1 MRTLPRAATGLMVA
15 WTAVALPASG
25 VAQPSA
31 VPPPPEQQTADC
43 IRPVFATDQLVCR
56 DQALRQLD
64 SQLAAALRTFDS
76 PSGIWLEPQTQWFLR
91 RSRCA
96 FQADHRQCVELAYA
110 ERLAIVRPLSP
121 HAVRASADCNDASI
135 KMVAIEQDRVSLFDA
150 TNALLGVGLTST
162 TSNIWVPFLN
172 AIHAGRNLEASSP
185 SSDVLRCR
193 LTFSQS
199 GLGEIR

>member
-1 MRTLPRAATGLMVA
+1 MVA

-43 IRPVFATDQLVCR
+43 IRPVFATDQLVCS
-56 DQALRQLD
+56 DPALRQLD

-76 PSGIWLEPQTQWFLR
+76 PSGSWLEAQTQWFLR

-96 FQADHRQCVELAYA
+96 FQADHRQCVQLAYA
-110 ERLAIVRPLSP
+110 ERLAIMRPLSP
-121 HAVRASADCNDASI
+121 HAIRASAGCNDALV
-135 KMVAIEQDRVSLFDA
+135 KMVAIELDRVSLFDA
-150 TNALLGVGLTST
+150 TNTLLGVGLTST
-162 TSNIWVPFLN
+162 TKSNTWVPFLT
-172 AIHAGRNLEASSP
+172 ASHGGRNLEASS
-185 SSDVLRCR
+185 SSSGILRCT

-199 GLGEIR
+199 GLGEVR